1 MTDISLKELLM
12 RYHHAWAVLEETQNS
27 IYNTHTKVR
36 DAEEKAHRM
45 CREVIGDQ
53 LDALSDKEQILIDS
67 IESISKDLGAGEW
80 RLTEDWNW
88 EYDISSCEAHSKYH
102 NRVWTIVEEAQKLK
116 DLANKIEEKVTALF
130 DRKTGLTEARER
142 LAALEKKKVKYSEKV
157 KELYNLIIDK
167 IKVGHAKIT
176 EENLS
181 FIEDLIR
188 EIFKNRMYSY
198 SYIQRM
204 PKMASKSYKNFVF
217 NLDREEEGTDIEIL
231 LSVYCE
237 ADDEE
242 DISINAENDLS
253 IFFKKLDKKFDKYLN
268 IEYNDDE
275 IFNIIENDIEEI
287 REDLYSINF
296 SIRIVIKGGLK

>member
-27 IYNTHTKVR
+27 IYNTQIKVR

-102 NRVWTIVEEAQKLK
+102 NRVWTIIEEAQKLK

-167 IKVGHAKIT
+167 IKAGHAKIT
-176 EENLS
+176 EEDLS
-181 FIEDLIR
+181 FIEDLVK
-188 EIFKNRMYSY
+188 EIFKNKMYNY
-198 SYIQRM
+198 SYIQRI
-204 PKMASKSYKNFVF
+204 PRMASKSYKNFVF
-217 NLDREEEGTDIEIL
+217 NLNREEEGTDIEIL
-231 LSVYCE
+231 LSVYCKT
-237 ADDEE
+237 DDEK

-275 IFNIIENDIEEI
+275 IFDIIENDIEEI
-287 REDLYSINF
+287 GEDLYSINF
-296 SIRIVIKGGLK
+296 SIKIIIKGGLK